1 MANDELNITINLPF
15 PTAGV
20 NFNIKMNSADGSS
33 GTFSLN
39 VSNLATGDAVPF
51 TVESSPA
58 LADWVRGYSRWLY
71 RARVSASHDVD
82 SITGTIIEGTTPEQA
97 LEGMQEACDMIRQRF
112 GIYAE
117 SVLEQ

>member
-20 NFNIKMNSADGSS
+20 NFSLSMKSSDGSP

-51 TVESSPA
+51 TVASSPA

-71 RARVSASHDVD
+71 RAKVAASHDTK
-82 SITGTIIEGTTPEQA
+82 SITGTIVEGTTPEQA

-112 GIYAE
+112 GLYEE
-117 SVLEQ
+117 SVLE

>member
-1 MANDELNITINLPF
+1 MSNDELNITINLPF

-20 NFNIKMNSADGSS
+20 NFSLNMKSSDGSA

-39 VSNLATGDAVPF
+39 VSNLETGDAVPF
-51 TVESSPA
+51 TVAASPA

-71 RARVSASHDVD
+71 RARVAASHDTE
-82 SITGTIIEGTTPEQA
+82 SITGTIVEGTTPEQA

-112 GIYAE
+112 GIYEE
-117 SVLEQ
+117 SVLE

>member
-20 NFNIKMNSADGSS
+20 SFNLNMNSADGSA

-39 VSNLATGDAVPF
+39 VSNLATGGGVPF
-51 TVESSPA
+51 TVASSPA

-71 RARVSASHDVD
+71 RARVSATHDTD
-82 SITGTIIEGTTPEQA
+82 SITGTIVEGTTPEQA
-97 LEGMQEACDMIRQRF
+97 LVGMQEACDMIRQRF
-112 GIYAE
+112 GIYEE
-117 SVLEQ
+117 SVLE

>member
-20 NFNIKMNSADGSS
+20 SFNLNMNSSDGAM
-33 GTFSLN
+33 GTFRLD
-39 VSNLATGDAVPF
+39 VSNLATGEAVPF
-51 TVESSPA
+51 TVASSPV

-71 RARVSASHDVD
+71 RARVSASHDTE
-82 SITGTIIEGTTPEQA
+82 SITGTIVEGTTPEQA

-112 GIYAE
+112 GVYEE
-117 SVLEQ
+117 SVLE

>member
-20 NFNIKMNSADGSS
+20 NFSLSMKSSDGSL
-33 GTFSLN
+33 GAFSLN
-39 VSNLATGDAVPF
+39 VSNLATGNAVPF
-51 TVESSPA
+51 TVASSPA

-71 RARVSASHDVD
+71 RARVAASYDTK
-82 SITGTIIEGTTPEQA
+82 SITGTIVEGTTPEQA

-112 GIYAE
+112 GLYEE
-117 SVLEQ
+117 SVLE